1 MSPLKP
7 HESRQLLRKLSILQY
22 LKGQGLDLTEARAK
36 LRRAELINQKAG
48 RVKMQESK
56 KELKVVLL
64 GDSGV
69 GKTSLIARYVHNT
82 YSAATQATSGAAFVM
97 KVVNIN
103 GQQIALNI
111 WDTAG
116 QERYHS
122 LARVFYRDAAIIIL
136 VYDITHRESFTDL
149 TRWVSELQKYGPAKV
164 TLGIV
169 GNKEDRVIS
178 ETVPTEEAKS
188 FAKGLNAFYCKTSAK
203 TDYGVN
209 LLFHELASRS
219 LEREGRQTL
228 TLHTLKPTKQSSS
241 RCC

>member
-1 MSPLKP
+1 
-7 HESRQLLRKLSILQY
+7 
-22 LKGQGLDLTEARAK
+22 
-36 LRRAELINQKAG
+36 
-48 RVKMQESK
+48 MQESK

-82 YSAATQATSGAAFVM
+82 YSTAVQATSGAAFVM
-97 KVVNIN
+97 KTVNVN
-103 GQQIALNI
+103 GQQTALNI

-136 VYDITHRESFTDL
+136 VYDITHRESFDDL
-149 TRWVSELQKYGPAKV
+149 KRWVTELQKYGPAKFS
-164 TLGIV
+164 LGIV

-178 ETVPTEEAKS
+178 ETVPLEEAKA
-188 FAKGLNAFYCKTSAK
+188 FARQHNAFFCKTSAK

-209 LLFHELASRS
+209 LVFSELASRS
-219 LEREGRQTL
+219 VEQEARQTL
-228 TLHTLKPTKQSSS
+228 TLHTLKPVKSGG
-241 RCC
+241 CC